1 MKKIITAVCVILI
14 IAVII
19 YAILSHSSSSSSNS
33 NSSSSSSTNTTCNK
47 NEEYVGNACQCKSAF
62 VRDFGGNC
70 SSQCGDNQIV
80 INGNC
85 QCKDGYIKDKNECKN
100 SPVPVHPLPSP
111 PLQPSCGDISHI
123 NASGVCTKWDLIQ
136 TYDAPSVL
144 GGISEKG
151 LVVYTPNGI
160 KVNDRDV
167 YKDNINIQI
176 FSSLNIGVDSTSIIY
191 MYINGQWSK
200 DQRLK
205 SDGIIQVKENS
216 TKFFAMSGVNIY
228 TMEKNENSAWIN
240 NSLPPNSSFVNVN
253 DRYTVAWGSDAYL
266 SSDFGKSWNKISVSG
281 TVYYCYLSSDA
292 LLIATD
298 SGVYKTN
305 LPNIN
310 FTQILNFPVGSD
322 YRTSCINQY
331 NDEIVVVSQD
341 SLDTNMMSLYIF
353 YSPNN
358 GTDFIKLNV
367 VTENNFQ
374 LWCPFNVYVY
384 NGVIYAISM
393 GIKTSA
399 TDFIQQNK
407 NFLYKFNVK

>member
-1 MKKIITAVCVILI
+1 MKILI
-14 IAVII
+14 VTFCILIFAGII
-19 YAILSHSSSSSSNS
+19 YAIFSHSSSSSSSNS
-33 NSSSSSSTNTTCNK
+33 NSNSNSNTKITCGQ
-47 NEEYVGNACQCKSAF
+47 NEEYVGNACQCKTSF
-62 VRDFGGNC
+62 VRDLTGNC
-70 SSQCGDNQIV
+70 ITPN
-80 INGNC
+80 
-85 QCKDGYIKDKNECKN
+85 
-100 SPVPVHPLPSP
+100 PSP
-111 PLQPSCGDISHI
+111 SCEDISQI

-144 GGISEKG
+144 GGISDKG

-167 YKDNINIQI
+167 YKDKDNINILI

-191 MYINGQWSK
+191 MCINGKWSK
-200 DQRLK
+200 DERLK
-205 SDGIIQVKENS
+205 SITKVAENS

-228 TMEKNENSAWIN
+228 TMEKNENSAWISN
-240 NSLPPNSSFVNVN
+240 PLPPNSPLVNVN
-253 DRYTVAWGSDAYL
+253 DTYTVAWGGTDVYL
-266 SSDFGKSWNKISVSG
+266 SSKSWNKISVPDK
-281 TVYYCYLSSDA
+281 TVYWCYLTSDNA
-292 LLIATD
+292 LLVATD

-310 FTQILNFPVGSD
+310 FSQILNFPAGSD

-384 NGVIYAISM
+384 KGVIYTISM

-399 TDFIQQNK
+399 TDFIQQN
-407 NFLYKFNVK
+407 NRFLYKFNVK